1 MIVRGMQGY
10 YHRDKLG
17 KSLANGNPFKAGCP
31 RTIRQKSFTYIR
43 RNVVVGIKYLTDT
56 TDTCPHCG
64 GMLQHVEEEVPWEEN
79 RTAYYYRCYE
89 CRAEFDIDD
98 DRIG

>member
-1 MIVRGMQGY
+1 M
-10 YHRDKLG
+10 
-17 KSLANGNPFKAGCP
+17 
-31 RTIRQKSFTYIR
+31 
-43 RNVVVGIKYLTDT
+43 GIKYLTDT